1 MTISH
6 PDQERAARE
15 HRARQR
21 LIDAGA
27 SSLPR
32 APWLHRSQP
41 SSSIDLV
48 RFAVWRGQTGKVT
61 EEEVDAALNLLSA
74 ARAEVEQLET
84 ALLFTARAKGMSWG
98 RISRGMGLG
107 SAQAALQRYERLS
120 DRVSSRAES

>member
-15 HRARQR
+15 HRARQH

-27 SSLPR
+27 SSLPG

-41 SSSIDLV
+41 PSSIDLI

-61 EEEVDAALNLLSA
+61 EEEVDAALNLLPA

-84 ALLFTARAKGMSWG
+84 ALLFTARAEGMSWG

>member
-1 MTISH
+1 VTIPH
-6 PDQERAARE
+6 DDHERAARE
-15 HRARQR
+15 DRARQR

-32 APWLHRSQP
+32 APWLHHSQP
-41 SSSIDLV
+41 PSSIDLV
-48 RFAVWRGQTGKVT
+48 RFAVWRGQTGEVT
-61 EEEVDAALNLLSA
+61 EEEVDAALNLLPA

-84 ALLFTARAKGMSWG
+84 ALLFTARAEGMSWG

>member
-1 MTISH
+1 VTISH

>member
-1 MTISH
+1 VTISH

-41 SSSIDLV
+41 PSSIDLV

>member
-1 MTISH
+1 VTISH
-6 PDQERAARE
+6 PDHERAARE

-41 SSSIDLV
+41 PSSIDLV

-61 EEEVDAALNLLSA
+61 EEEIDAALTLLPA

-84 ALLFTARAKGMSWG
+84 ALLFTARAEGMSWG

-107 SAQAALQRYERLS
+107 SAQAALQRYDRLS
-120 DRVSSRAES
+120 DRVSSRAE

>member
-1 MTISH
+1 VAISH
-6 PDQERAARE
+6 PDHERAARE

-41 SSSIDLV
+41 PSSIDLV

-61 EEEVDAALNLLSA
+61 EEEIDAALTLLPA

-84 ALLFTARAKGMSWG
+84 ALLFTARAEGMSWG

-107 SAQAALQRYERLS
+107 SAQAALQRYDRLS

>member
-1 MTISH
+1 M
-6 PDQERAARE
+6 
-15 HRARQR
+15 
-21 LIDAGA
+21 
-27 SSLPR
+27 
-32 APWLHRSQP
+32 
-41 SSSIDLV
+41 
-48 RFAVWRGQTGKVT
+48 WRGQTGKVT

>member
-1 MTISH
+1 VTIPHSDH
-6 PDQERAARE
+6 ERAARE

-41 SSSIDLV
+41 PSSIDLL

-61 EEEVDAALNLLSA
+61 EEEIDAALTLLPA

-84 ALLFTARAKGMSWG
+84 ALLFTARAEGMSWG